1 VLHNKR
7 CRDAGQVWPYIFSAF
22 LPGFAFVSGVKQF
35 LGMSFRWRSV
45 RTSQTTDSISVNVFF
60 YFYRSN
66 GSLLGRSYLR
76 IYRLYSMLAEYK
88 VSQCCSR
95 CYHSVLIDCFY
106 LLKIQIFFFFIFNP
120 ADANTV
126 TVHTSHCTQ
135 LGNVFFVFRWILITL
150 KNMSNAVCK
159 SHFKLCPVFCNMSL
173 WTIWQNLIL
182 QQKHLTVIRLDFWI
196 QLFNTTW

>member
-1 VLHNKR
+1 MLHNKR

-106 LLKIQIFFFFIFNP
+106 LLKIQIFFFFHFQSCWCKYSYS
-120 ADANTV
+120 TY
-126 TVHTSHCTQ
+126 
-135 LGNVFFVFRWILITL
+135 ITL
-150 KNMSNAVCK
+150 HTARKCFLCISLNTHNTEKYVKCGLQISFQIMSSV
-159 SHFKLCPVFCNMSL
+159 L
-173 WTIWQNLIL
+173 
-182 QQKHLTVIRLDFWI
+182 
-196 QLFNTTW
+196 